1 MFKRII
7 LAIAVILPMS
17 AFAQKFGVVDL
28 ESVFQAMPET
38 TAMKAQLEEASKKY
52 QTEYQQL
59 TEELNKIFA
68 EYQAIAEDPN
78 TPQSIKERR
87 ISDIQERRQKV
98 DQFGATAQQDLDRL
112 NQQLMGPIQN
122 KMMEAIKAVGQDGG
136 FTLVIPNDPS
146 LILFQGNDVVDLT
159 AQVKTKLG
167 LK

>member
-38 TAMKAQLEEASKKY
+38 AAMKAQLDEASKKY

-87 ISDIQERRQKV
+87 IQDIQERRQKV
-98 DQFGATAQQDLDRL
+98 DQFGSTAEQDLTRL
-112 NQQLMGPIQN
+112 NQQLMQPIQS
-122 KMMEAIKAVGQDGG
+122 KMMDAIKAVGQEGG
-136 FTLVIPNDPS
+136 FTLVIPSDPS

-159 AQVKTKLG
+159 SKVKAQLG

>member
-17 AFAQKFGVVDL
+17 VFAQKFGVVDL

-38 TAMKAQLEEASKKY
+38 AAMQAQLEEASKKY

-59 TEELNKIFA
+59 TEEVNKLYA
-68 EYQAIAEDPN
+68 EYQAIADDPN

-87 ISDIQERRQKV
+87 MSDIQERSQKV
-98 DQFGATAQQDLDRL
+98 NQFGSTAEQDLNRL
-112 NQQLMGPIQN
+112 NQQLMEPIRN
-122 KMMEAIKAVGQDGG
+122 KMMDAIKAVGQEGG
-136 FTLVIPNDPS
+136 FTLVVPNDPS
-146 LILFQGNDVVDLT
+146 LILFQGNDVVNLT
-159 AQVKTKLG
+159 AEVKAKLG